1 MTVRSIFL
9 TLLVSCFSI
18 ANVSADEIAPK
29 GAAKNW
35 HQAAGPNGNWRVDGK
50 PPIRWSVTRNE
61 NVLWRTPLPECGQSA
76 VAIWGDRA
84 FVTTHKPLKKLEDR
98 YQASD
103 IVGYCLNA
111 NTGKIL
117 WTIKLPGTQA
127 MEPACGFSDA
137 TVFAPITDGKHV
149 WFFNRCGSMGCY
161 DYKGKQVWTR
171 VYKMRFKHSNRQ
183 CEPILCR
190 GVILNVEVH
199 DKEAGATMTKFVKGS
214 SKTTKVKQP
223 RKIDPKSVWTYIH
236 GIDSLTGKVL
246 WRESVGTSVH
256 DTPVIGRLADGS
268 PAIVHARGG
277 GHGPLE
283 KPYGM
288 SLTSLAPGREGKT
301 IWSTPLTQFSPPFNN
316 HWDAE
321 FVYAFRGGKHIVLST
336 KTGKVLREQPLYHS
350 ADLWKFD
357 KNQNDW
363 VHSKN
368 AKVKAGK
375 NTHPNTNHANMVVG
389 NRHYFLS
396 HNAHYIGR
404 VHVRTGKVEY
414 LEVPAQLVAD
424 KKDRAKDRRLWGKGL
439 KNRPTNTN
447 GLAIGRKGHTG
458 TGFGHISAASPT
470 LIGRYLFFPVV
481 TGTVYV
487 IDTQA
492 KQLSPSA
499 LVTVNDL
506 GPGGET
512 WTLGSLSFSQGRI
525 YAHTMREII
534 CIGPK

>member
-1 MTVRSIFL
+1 MPVRSLLASTVLFL
-9 TLLVSCFSI
+9 FAVAPLT
-18 ANVSADEIAPK
+18 ADDIAPK
-29 GAAKNW
+29 GAEKNW
-35 HQAAGPNGNWRVDGK
+35 HQAAGPNGDWRVAGT
-50 PPIRWSVTRNE
+50 PVVRWSVTRNE
-61 NVLWRTPLPECGQSA
+61 NVVWRTPLPECGQSA
-76 VAIWGDRA
+76 VTVWGDRA
-84 FVTTHKPLKKLEDR
+84 FVTTHKPLKTLSDR
-98 YQASD
+98 FKASD

-117 WTIKLPGTQA
+117 WTVKLPGTVA
-127 MEPACGFSDA
+127 MEPAGGFSDA

-149 WFFNRCGSMGCY
+149 WFFNRCGSMGCF
-161 DYKGKQVWTR
+161 DYEGKEIWRR

-183 CEPILCR
+183 CEPIYCR
-190 GVILNVEVH
+190 GTILNVEVL
-199 DKEAGATMTKFVKGS
+199 DKDVGVLMTKFIKGS
-214 SKTTKVKQP
+214 SKTQRVKIP
-223 RKIDPKSVWTYIH
+223 KGVDPKSVWTYLH
-236 GIDSLTGKVL
+236 GIDGATGKIL
-246 WRESVGTSVH
+246 WRESVGTSIH
-256 DTPVIGRLADGS
+256 DTPIIGRLADGS

-301 IWSTPLTQFSPPFNN
+301 LWSTPLTQFSPPFGN

-321 FVYAFRGGKHIVLST
+321 RVYAFRGGKHIVMST
-336 KTGKVLREQPLYHS
+336 KTGKILREQPLYEK
-350 ADLWKFD
+350 ADLWKF
-357 KNQNDW
+357 NVSQNDW
-363 VHSKN
+363 IHKTDVRVN
-368 AKVKAGK
+368 AGK
-375 NTHPNTNHANMVVG
+375 STHPNTNHANIVVG
-389 NRHYFLS
+389 DWHYFLA
-396 HNAHYIGR
+396 HDKHYIGR

-424 KKDRAKDRRLWGKGL
+424 KEDRAKDRRLWGKGL

-447 GLAIGRKGHTG
+447 GLAIGRKGHAG

-487 IDTQA
+487 IDTSA
-492 KQLSPSA
+492 KRLTPKA
-499 LVTVNDL
+499 LVAVNDL
-506 GPGGET
+506 GPGGKT
-512 WTLGSLSFSQGRI
+512 WTLGSLSFANGRI